1 MFQEGSASYETNTMR
16 YNFKT
21 RKGFITDVITQ
32 QGEGFITGGTTKK
45 TDEDVYY
52 MKKVKYTTCDKHD
65 DPHFYLQL
73 TKAKMRPGKDIIT
86 GPAYMV
92 LSGLPLPLA
101 VPSAFSRL
109 QTAMHR
115 G

>member
-1 MFQEGSASYETNTMR
+1 
-16 YNFKT
+16 
-21 RKGFITDVITQ
+21 
-32 QGEGFITGGTTKK
+32 
-45 TDEDVYY
+45 

-101 VPSAFSRL
+101 VPFSRL